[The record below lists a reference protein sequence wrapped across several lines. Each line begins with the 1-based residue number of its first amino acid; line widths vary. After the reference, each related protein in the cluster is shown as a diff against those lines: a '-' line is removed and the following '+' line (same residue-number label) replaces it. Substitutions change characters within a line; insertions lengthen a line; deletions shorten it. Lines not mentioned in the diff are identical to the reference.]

1 MAELTNT
8 RIGRY
13 EVRERIGAGGM
24 ARVYKAWD
32 TNLEREV
39 AVKIMYEH
47 LAEDATFKQRFERE
61 AKAVAA
67 LNHPN
72 IMQIYDF
79 DSFMRD
85 GEMVFYMVMAFIPGQ
100 SLKAVLE
107 KREAKDERLPD
118 EQILAIMSDILMAL
132 GYAHERGMIHRDVKP
147 ANIMFDE
154 RGKAILTDFGIAR
167 LAQGGNR
174 LTRESSTVG
183 TPAYMSP
190 EQAVGGEVDARGD
203 LYSAGIML
211 YEMLTGKTPFADDG
225 SLSVLLKHL
234 NEPVPMLSSVSA
246 INNPALETVL
256 LHALAKKADMRYQT
270 ADEFLRDLQAAF
282 KGESV
287 SPIPLDLGTKVL
299 NNGISQ
305 ATIPAPAATQMQP
318 TLTRT
323 ITLQLPTPEQARQLA
338 PIGILLFGL
347 VLILMVVAANLF
359 NRAQIETT
367 SDDNSTVN
375 AMTDNSDT
383 VDAMTEASALGGAF
397 ASSFASDD
405 TTNGFWEIGNT
416 AALRRDF
423 TTDGQYRLFSRDAGT
438 GITSIAQGD
447 YSYDFVTITMRASL
461 TVDTPAAAGYGI
473 VYHYQDNNNY
483 HVFTVDGE
491 GRYSIWRREDG
502 RWTELRRLDE
512 QWTPND
518 AILPAGEFN
527 MLKVTVRGVQFVAEV
542 NGTVVVTIEDTTFG
556 NGKIGIY
563 LATAQDEGSATL
575 LVDDYTVTPGVPA
588 MTDPP
593 LGLSGGR

>member
-305 ATIPAPAATQMQP
+305 ATIPAPAATQTQP